1 MVKKFT
7 ANCDFGGQKAPVDL
21 YVGNPATGSHPLAF
35 QSKWLATS
43 RNGNIPPEI
52 MNSFAKLVE
61 ISEKNRVPFEDL
73 CEYVI
78 AELRSANTIAED
90 TSKATEISKDSKKND
105 K

>member
-1 MVKKFT
+1 
-7 ANCDFGGQKAPVDL
+7 
-21 YVGNPATGSHPLAF
+21 
-35 QSKWLATS
+35 
-43 RNGNIPPEI
+43 

-90 TSKATEISKDSKKND
+90 ANKANELSKDSKKND